1 MRARFIHSN
10 FPFIL
15 SFVILARSK
24 FLIETEARS
33 LSPMSRRTRSAGF
46 LHGREDI
53 KRYESLFTC
62 LVSRAVHIETAAC
75 SLNTDSF
82 IHALRRSIIAHRDQ
96 VRQCDFVG
104 ARRELSQAIEEM
116 DHDQIQD
123 KLRKEGTD
131 WIFNP
136 PAASHMGGE
145 SEPSGRFSLIA
156 WMTSPCAPC
165 CAKLRPS

>member
-1 MRARFIHSN
+1 MTIVCALLEMRARFIHSN

-82 IHALRRSIIAHRDQ
+82 IHALRRVIAHRDQ
-96 VRQCDFVG
+96 VRQCDG
-104 ARRELSQAIEEM
+104 
-116 DHDQIQD
+116 
-123 KLRKEGTD
+123 LRWCTEGV
-131 WIFNP
+131 
-136 PAASHMGGE
+136 
-145 SEPSGRFSLIA
+145 EPSHRRNASIHLMRATWVANPNHPEGSL
-156 WMTSPCAPC
+156 
-165 CAKLRPS
+165 